1 VMSWWKNKI
10 DEIYQ
15 QIPDFGGFVMKADAE
30 GQLGPSTYKRTPTD
44 AGNMIARALK
54 PHGGV
59 LFYRA
64 FVYDHHLDWRNPKN
78 DRARAAY
85 DIFHPL
91 DGQFDDNVIIQIK
104 NGPIDFQVR
113 EPASPLFS
121 GLEKTNQA
129 IELQITQ
136 EYLGQQRH
144 LCFLAPLWKEVLDFD
159 MQAKGSGTP
168 VKDLV
173 AGKTFHRPLGGFVG
187 VSDVGLDSTWL
198 GSSLAMANL
207 YAFGRLAWNP
217 NLSSRAI
224 VDEWTRL
231 TFGSDPLV
239 VQTIDEM
246 QLASWPTYEKYTGP
260 LGLQT
265 LTNIVG
271 PHFGPG
277 VEASEH
283 NGWGQWHNAD
293 HDGVGMDRSVASG
306 TGYAG
311 QYSAPVAKMYESLKT
326 TPDNLLLFFHHV
338 PYTYRLNSGKTVIQY
353 LYDSH
358 YEGAQR
364 AEEFI
369 KQWEALRGRV
379 DDERYEAILTRFKY
393 QAGHAI
399 VWRDAVTNW
408 FNQASGIADAKGRV
422 GHYPDRVEAEAMQLQ
437 GYVNMDVAP
446 AENASGGKGVECPA
460 PAQSCTATLRFDRAA
475 GWYEIDVQYFD
486 QSNGVS
492 KFQLFVGGQMVDE
505 WVADNH
511 LPAVKP
517 TGDSSTRRWI
527 PSLALRPGDEIR
539 LVGFPDGGER
549 APVDYIEI
557 HARPQTRAASFQ
569 STNRDIPHR

>member
-1 VMSWWKNKI
+1 
-10 DEIYQ
+10 
-15 QIPDFGGFVMKADAE
+15 
-30 GQLGPSTYKRTPTD
+30 
-44 AGNMIARALK
+44 
-54 PHGGV
+54 

-64 FVYDHHLDWRNPKN
+64 FVYNHHLDWRNPKN

-91 DGQFDDNVIIQIK
+91 DGQFEDNVIIQIK

-113 EPASPLFS
+113 EPASPLFA
-121 GLEKTNQA
+121 GLQKTSQA

-159 MQAKGSGTP
+159 MQAKGPGTP

-187 VSDVGLDSTWL
+187 VSDVGMDADWL

-207 YAFGRLAWNP
+207 YAFGRLAWDP
-217 NLSSRAI
+217 NLSVRAI

-231 TFGSDPLV
+231 TFGSDPLL
-239 VQTIDEM
+239 VQTIDEL
-246 QLASWPTYEKYTGP
+246 QLASWHAYESYTGP

-277 VEASEH
+277 VEASER

-293 HDGVGMDRSVASG
+293 HEGVGMDRSVATG
-306 TGYAG
+306 AGYAG
-311 QYSAPVAKMYESLKT
+311 QYPAPVAKMYESVQT
-326 TPDNLLLFFHHV
+326 TPDNLLLFFHHA
-338 PYTYRLNSGKTVIQY
+338 PYGFVLHSGKTVIQSI
-353 LYDSH
+353 YDSH
-358 YEGAQR
+358 YEGAER
-364 AEEFI
+364 AREFVR
-369 KQWEALRGRV
+369 QWEALRGRV
-379 DDERYEAILTRFKY
+379 DEERYAAILTRFKY

-399 VWRDAVTNW
+399 VWRDAVSNW
-408 FNQASGIADAKGRV
+408 FYRASGIADAKGRV

-437 GYVNMDVAP
+437 GYLDVDVTP

-460 PAQSCTATLRFDRAA
+460 PAQSCTAALRFDRAA

-486 QSNGVS
+486 QNDGVS
-492 KFQLFVGGQMVDE
+492 KFQLFVGDQMVDA
-505 WVADNH
+505 WVADDR
-511 LPAVKP
+511 LPAMRP
-517 TGDSSTRRWI
+517 NGDSSTRRWI
-527 PSLALRPGDEIR
+527 PGLALRPGDEIR
-539 LVGFPDGGER
+539 LVGFPDGAER
-549 APVDYIEI
+549 APLDYIEI
-557 HARPQTRAASFQ
+557 HAQ
-569 STNRDIPHR
+569 PH